1 MNSHQDINRIIE
13 QARQQRAEYIGAA
26 IKKNMVPIAVAATL
40 SLVLLQF
47 TWDAKPQEVAES
59 QLVARL
65 IA

>member
-26 IKKNMVPIAVAATL
+26 IKKNVVPIAVAATL

-47 TWDAKPQEVAES
+47 TWDSKPQEVAES
-59 QLVARL
+59 QVVTRL

>member
-1 MNSHQDINRIIE
+1 MNSHQDIHRIIE
-13 QARQQRAEYIGAA
+13 QAKQQRAEYIGAA

-47 TWDAKPQEVAES
+47 TWDSKPQEVAED
-59 QLVARL
+59 QVVAAL

>member
-26 IKKNMVPIAVAATL
+26 IKKNVVPIAVAATL

-47 TWDAKPQEVAES
+47 TWDSKPQEVAES
-59 QLVARL
+59 QVVARF